1 MYLQN
6 NEIAAL
12 EGILF
17 KNSSKLDSI
26 NLSGNKIK
34 SISSQVFANLPELSI
49 LYIENNKL
57 NSFDFDCLK
66 SSTKLEE
73 IHLHGSKLTQIQGY
87 RNLKGMLPPLRE
99 CRIEGNQFTDAS
111 LIIPSFEEQNI
122 ESVVSSFPNCLVAD
136 FSVGPKW
143 APASKC
149 LWILNVNKCYL
160 CPKLRP
166 WPMTTGCCAVPYRI
180 TPLYQLSQKSRF
192 QKHFVNYANC
202 QLSRNKNN

>member
-1 MYLQN
+1 MLQILNLAHNSITTLPPATYSELTHLRKIYLQN

-73 IHLHGSKLTQIQGY
+73 IHLHGSELTQIQGY
-87 RNLKGMLPPLRE
+87 RNLKGMLPALRE
-99 CRIEGNQFTDAS
+99 
-111 LIIPSFEEQNI
+111 
-122 ESVVSSFPNCLVAD
+122 
-136 FSVGPKW
+136 
-143 APASKC
+143 
-149 LWILNVNKCYL
+149 
-160 CPKLRP
+160 
-166 WPMTTGCCAVPYRI
+166 
-180 TPLYQLSQKSRF
+180 
-192 QKHFVNYANC
+192 
-202 QLSRNKNN
+202 